1 MKGSGR
7 LGRRER
13 GGLAH
18 RGAPWR
24 QGWITYPPEKQPRG
38 KPVFA
43 FARARGDATPRA
55 RGMFY
60 HAFPMKTWH
69 EVMRVA
75 EARALVEPIRK
86 GYNPPN
92 SYTWV
97 NATQT
102 APVRVMVVDD
112 GCDIGHPNLPT
123 PHEAYSFASNRA
135 QAAGASQPQ
144 MLNPKDSSHG
154 TMSAGMVVG
163 KPDEG
168 AGFLGGVAA
177 DLLGVEFCPVRYNPN
192 VDFNTDK
199 VMYEKLLT
207 AGAKVITNSFGWV
220 VTTNQRV
227 QFETMIRNA
236 SAVFI
241 FAAGNMNK
249 EVTANTIFYNAIY
262 VSASIPGDTL
272 ADEVKVPASNYGPG
286 IIVCAPGGAA
296 DNQAPIST
304 VNGGRFDAYSDTS
317 AACAIVA
324 GVVTLMLLAKPTLTP
339 SEIKDILA
347 KTAAKIDPS
356 LNSGNGKWNAQA
368 RGVLNGNQQAGL
380 SNEALNRPYSKYY
393 GFGRVN
399 AEAAV
404 TLAIAS

>member
-1 MKGSGR
+1 
-7 LGRRER
+7 
-13 GGLAH
+13 
-18 RGAPWR
+18 
-24 QGWITYPPEKQPRG
+24 
-38 KPVFA
+38 
-43 FARARGDATPRA
+43 
-55 RGMFY
+55 
-60 HAFPMKTWH
+60 
-69 EVMRVA
+69 
-75 EARALVEPIRK
+75 
-86 GYNPPN
+86 
-92 SYTWV
+92 
-97 NATQT
+97 
-102 APVRVMVVDD
+102 MVVDN

-135 QAAGASQPQ
+135 QAAGASRPE
-144 MLNPKDSSHG
+144 MLNPGDSSHG

-163 KPDEG
+163 KPDDG

-177 DLLGVEFCPVRYNPN
+177 DLSGVEFCPVRYNPS
-192 VDFNTDK
+192 VDFNSDK
-199 VMYEKLLT
+199 AMYEKLLT

-227 QFETMIRNA
+227 QFETMIRDA

-241 FAAGNMNK
+241 FAAGNETK
-249 EVTANTIFYNAIY
+249 ELKANTIFYNAIY

-272 ADEVKVPASNYGPG
+272 ADEAKVPASNYGPG

-304 VNGGRFDAYSDTS
+304 VNVGKGTQGGNFDAYSDTS

-339 SEIKDILA
+339 SKVKDILA
-347 KTAAKIDPS
+347 KTADKINPG
-356 LNSGNGKWNAQA
+356 LTSGYGKWNAKA
-368 RGVLNGNQQAGL
+368 LSVLNGDQQTGL

-399 AEAAV
+399 AEEAV
-404 TLAIAS
+404 KLAIAS